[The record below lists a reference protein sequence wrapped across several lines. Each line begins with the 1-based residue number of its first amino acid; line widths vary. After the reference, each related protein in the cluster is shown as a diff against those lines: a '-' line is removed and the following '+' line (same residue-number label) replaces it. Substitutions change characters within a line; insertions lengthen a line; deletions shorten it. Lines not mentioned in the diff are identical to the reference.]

1 MGGRYC
7 DCFCFE
13 CSHIAHS
20 DDNICVSTEEKD
32 DLFKHKLYDIIH
44 YIYSTVCALFTAKF
58 TTCRSTANGNHGVV
72 SHMNELYNING
83 ASITKCSPPYEDVEG
98 HWTNSDSV
106 PQDTVE
112 DSDTYG
118 HSNEEMPVNVDSV
131 IAHEEPHYATCEDVL
146 QQKEVYSK
154 LDRVS

>member
-1 MGGRYC
+1 MIV
-7 DCFCFE
+7 FVLNAVILLTVMITF
-13 CSHIAHS
+13 
-20 DDNICVSTEEKD
+20 
-32 DLFKHKLYDIIH
+32 LFLLKRKMTYSKHKLYDIIH

-58 TTCRSTANGNHGVV
+58 TTCRSTANGDHGVV

>member
-1 MGGRYC
+1 MIV
-7 DCFCFE
+7 FVLNAVILLTVMITF
-13 CSHIAHS
+13 
-20 DDNICVSTEEKD
+20 
-32 DLFKHKLYDIIH
+32 LFLLKRKMTYSKHKLYDIIH

-58 TTCRSTANGNHGVV
+58 TTCRSTANGDHGVV

-118 HSNEEMPVNVDSV
+118 HSNEEMPVLCNEKRDSKV
-131 IAHEEPHYATCEDVL
+131 LMYAGVL
-146 QQKEVYSK
+146 DFNSCISIMTTGIFSFECP
-154 LDRVS
+154 